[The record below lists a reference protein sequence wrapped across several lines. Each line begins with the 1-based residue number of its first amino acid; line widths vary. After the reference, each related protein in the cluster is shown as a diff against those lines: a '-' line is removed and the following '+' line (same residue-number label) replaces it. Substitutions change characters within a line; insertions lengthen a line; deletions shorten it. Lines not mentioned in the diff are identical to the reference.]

1 MRGAVLGLLLLGLP
15 ATASAAEGRQFDERY
30 DHRGAVGLLFG
41 SGGAGVSL
49 GATPAIFGLRWTQ
62 ELGGTYAIDVNGNEL
77 VLALR
82 GSITPEPRIYGL
94 SGGYRGYFGYERVK
108 TFIDLQ
114 VAAYVSPTFLIGP
127 RVGAGVQFELSPLVG
142 VFAGGA
148 VNLGFGNG
156 LLLSGEL
163 LAGLQLRSYLL
174 E

>member
-1 MRGAVLGLLLLGLP
+1 VLGLLLLGLP
-15 ATASAAEGRQFDERY
+15 ASAFAAEERQFDERY

-49 GATPAIFGLRWTQ
+49 GATTPSLFGLRWTQ

-77 VLALR
+77 VLVLR
-82 GSITPEPRIYGL
+82 GSIVPEPRIYGL
-94 SGGYRGYFGYERVK
+94 AGGYRGYFGYQRVK

-127 RVGAGVQFELSPLVG
+127 RVGAGVQFELSPIAGLFV
-142 VFAGGA
+142 GGA

-163 LAGLQLRSYLL
+163 IAGLQLRSYLL